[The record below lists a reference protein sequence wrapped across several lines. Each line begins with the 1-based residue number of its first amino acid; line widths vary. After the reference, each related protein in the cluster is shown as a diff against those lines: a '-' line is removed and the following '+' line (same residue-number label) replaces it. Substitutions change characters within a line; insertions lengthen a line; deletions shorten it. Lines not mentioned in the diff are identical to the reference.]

1 MSVSFNKRDP
11 VYIQVVRQFKEKI
24 ATGTFE
30 PGQEIPSR
38 RELANQLKINPN
50 TAQRAY
56 KEMEEEGLI
65 YTEGNNPSRI
75 TKDEHVLAAVRGEL
89 LEEAVDSFITS
100 IRRIQVPF
108 DELVEV
114 MKEKYQRQSEEEGGN
129 KVIEVKDIT
138 KKFGR
143 KQVLRGVTFTAAKG
157 EITCLIG
164 INGVG
169 KTTILN
175 AIMALTPINS
185 GQILIDGAKINKKSY
200 EKITFIPDAI
210 TMLPQMTIGQ
220 SMQFMQD
227 FYESWNQERA
237 TELLGFFKLKPEEK
251 ISSLS
256 KGNTAKVNLLLG
268 LALDV
273 DYLLMDEPFSGIDI
287 FSREQIAEVFT
298 SHLVEDRG
306 VIITTH
312 EINDIEHLIDQ
323 VILMDDGIVV
333 KAFNSEEIRE
343 NEGKSVVDVMREVY
357 QQ

>member
-1 MSVSFNKRDP
+1 M
-11 VYIQVVRQFKEKI
+11 
-24 ATGTFE
+24 
-30 PGQEIPSR
+30 
-38 RELANQLKINPN
+38 
-50 TAQRAY
+50 
-56 KEMEEEGLI
+56 
-65 YTEGNNPSRI
+65 
-75 TKDEHVLAAVRGEL
+75 
-89 LEEAVDSFITS
+89 
-100 IRRIQVPF
+100 
-108 DELVEV
+108 
-114 MKEKYQRQSEEEGGN
+114 
-129 KVIEVKDIT
+129 
-138 KKFGR
+138 
-143 KQVLRGVTFTAAKG
+143 RGVTFTAAKG

-323 VILMDDGIVV
+323 VILLDDGIVV